1 MVDIKNMGILKF
13 QIPRLFKK
21 NQSMWFIYF
30 FLWNNEYYNL
40 ALSDL
45 NRTKCFEISRKY
57 FDVTCFFEVL
67 LVSQSSLL
75 WCKKRG
81 FVGLWQSETMS
92 FSLGSLM
99 CKYLH
104 EDVVTIRTW
113 PTFWHHREIRKM
125 LFGAS
130 EKKIEKTLNP
140 QSVCKN
146 RFFFQ
151 GNDFSRMQKGI
162 QWLISLSFF

>member
-21 NQSMWFIYF
+21 KSKHVIYLF

-92 FSLGSLM
+92 FSLGNLM

-104 EDVVTIRTW
+104 EDAVTIRTW
-113 PTFWHHREIRKM
+113 PTFWHHRETRKM

>member
-1 MVDIKNMGILKF
+1 MVYIKNMGILQF

-21 NQSMWFIYF
+21 KSKHVIYLF

-45 NRTKCFEISRKY
+45 NRTKCSEILRKY

-92 FSLGSLM
+92 FSLGNLM

-104 EDVVTIRTW
+104 EDAVTIRTW
-113 PTFWHHREIRKM
+113 PTFWHHRETRKM

-130 EKKIEKTLNP
+130 EKKTEKTLNS

-146 RFFFQ
+146 RFLFH
-151 GNDFSRMQKGI
+151 GNYFSRMQKGI